1 MAFVD
6 ITGSVLVLLMWQ
18 SANSERL
25 VSDRIREMN
34 YSIAIG
40 SMMIFLGIFLI
51 VDSII
56 KLRSKNTPSDS
67 SLMGTVDGMFGFF
80 CGISLFLY
88 KYFVGKALDSPVV
101 IADSISSLCSG
112 LTSFAALLV
121 VILDE
126 TLWWIDSTAG
136 FFSALYTLYSGAHTI
151 ISSYSEISKLRQEQ
165 GPTKKRFIKK
175 NVDYGSDDSRRGSSS
190 SSSRGGGGGNGDKK
204 ENKSSSSSSSIVK
217 KLYKSFPF
225 FGSSYSSQNQDY
237 DKIPLTESVDYDEE
251 IIFDA

>member
-56 KLRSKNTPSDS
+56 KLTSKNSPSDS

-101 IADSISSLCSG
+101 VADSISSLCSG

-136 FFSALYTLYSGAHTI
+136 FFAALYTLYSGAHTI

-165 GPTKKRFIKK
+165 GPTKKKFISEKK
-175 NVDYGSDDSRRGSSS
+175 KLDYGSDDSRRGSSS
-190 SSSRGGGGGNGDKK
+190 SRGGSGHKK
-204 ENKSSSSSSSIVK
+204 ENKSSSSIVK

>member
-56 KLRSKNTPSDS
+56 KLTSKNTPSDS

-136 FFSALYTLYSGAHTI
+136 FFAALYTLYSGAHTI

-165 GPTKKRFIKK
+165 GPTKKKFIEKK
-175 NVDYGSDDSRRGSSS
+175 KLDYGSDDSRRGSSS
-190 SSSRGGGGGNGDKK
+190 SSSSRGGSGDKK
-204 ENKSSSSSSSIVK
+204 ENRSSSSIVK

-225 FGSSYSSQNQDY
+225 FGSSYSSQNHDY

>member
-56 KLRSKNTPSDS
+56 KLTSKNSPSDS

-101 IADSISSLCSG
+101 VADSISSLCSG

-136 FFSALYTLYSGAHTI
+136 FFAALYTLYSGAHTI

-165 GPTKKRFIKK
+165 GPTKKKFISEKK
-175 NVDYGSDDSRRGSSS
+175 KLDYGSDDSRRGSSS
-190 SSSRGGGGGNGDKK
+190 SSRGGSGHKK
-204 ENKSSSSSSSIVK
+204 ENKSSSSIVK

>member
-56 KLRSKNTPSDS
+56 KLSSKNTPTES
-67 SLMGTVDGMFGFF
+67 SLMGTIDALFGFF

-136 FFSALYTLYSGAHTI
+136 FFAALYTLYSGAHTI

-165 GPTKKRFIKK
+165 GPTKKQFISEKK
-175 NVDYGSDDSRRGSSS
+175 KVDYGSDDSRRGSSS
-190 SSSRGGGGGNGDKK
+190 SSSSRGGSGDKK
-204 ENKSSSSSSSIVK
+204 DNKSSSSSSIVK
-217 KLYKSFPF
+217 KLFKSFHF

>member
-1 MAFVD
+1 M
-6 ITGSVLVLLMWQ
+6 
-18 SANSERL
+18 
-25 VSDRIREMN
+25 SDRIREMN

-136 FFSALYTLYSGAHTI
+136 FFAALYTLYSGAHTI

-165 GPTKKRFIKK
+165 GPTKKKFISEKK
-175 NVDYGSDDSRRGSSS
+175 KIDYGSDDSRRGSSS
-190 SSSRGGGGGNGDKK
+190 SSSSSSRGGSGDKK
-204 ENKSSSSSSSIVK
+204 ENKSSSSIVE

-237 DKIPLTESVDYDEE
+237 DKVPLTESVDYDEE